1 MLCQIHWRFIL
12 YFLVWPFPLAGYVDP
27 RRSREQQNRVA
38 SRYWHDCTHSPC
50 CVDRFFGL
58 KLFLL
63 MGSLEAFV
71 LDDDIRAALLL
82 WARKTKLAN
91 MSLERLL
98 ALFKASCDE
107 DHPMVERL
115 AAASYLT
122 QWLVNH
128 HAAGGVDPRK
138 TQARSELIRRGAPL
152 AAANSK
158 LAKRKAR
165 RGKKRSYFS
174 GAQTFVWKH
183 GLKIKLSR
191 RARFAERSR
200 LLNVFGTMSAEEKLR
215 YQREELEAWEASIPH
230 VADPDDK
237 YQHVIGDKLFGLSS
251 REFALREDVC
261 VNGIREVTPEP
272 TKQGMRNYEPKL
284 REWSRQ
290 RLVVSDEGKA
300 IPKTLRVTDTLPCGL
315 AHPGL
320 CPVKTAAY
328 FEKGISVT
336 QAMIK
341 TVTDNMKVGDM
352 FKLVATPDIG
362 FFFGVVGYIRLR
374 DPATVCVLKMV
385 MSDDGRL
392 SIEFKEGIV
401 SALVASEV
409 AAELFKL
416 NAGLTSVKLH
426 MLKTAFVNDFL
437 HQFRVLETA
446 EDGIELLGPVVG
458 VPRPAPAGP
467 VAADIAGG
475 HDLERI
481 LAGFRKLDIKTG
493 ASSKAT
499 VVPVHKIKKVDL
511 NEDDDGSS
519 VGRDDGS
526 ASDFSS
532 GDEPVPKKH
541 AGTASSSGGKKVVAD
556 TSSTSSGVAASSS
569 GVAPVGSGGAGGSG
583 GAADRPPLPPPP
595 VPPAPD
601 HGGEDGG
608 GGGGVEE
615 GMAAVAEG
623 MAAVVEGMAAA
634 MVKGMA
640 AVAEGMVEML
650 VVAMVEGMAAVVEGK
665 VETLVV
671 AMVEEGMAAVLW
683 PKRRPRRK
691 PVRGVA
697 RRGARSSS
705 QESILQARRLDG
717 GQFAPST

>member
-1 MLCQIHWRFIL
+1 MYRAISQVWRLVDGSRLYNSQDDVENQAPFPNVCIRLQYLDARHSTLLDLQDGERNPFLQCQRSLTENLVSPLLQGPLQTLFRHWGTEGADGEWLLWRVFTTLISMLCQIHWRFIL

-63 MGSLEAFV
+63 MGSLAAFV

-138 TQARSELIRRGAPL
+138 TQARSELLRRGAPL

-165 RGKKRSYFS
+165 RGKNRSYCS

-374 DPATVCVLKMV
+374 DPATVCALKMV
-385 MSDDGRL
+385 MSDDGRFEYR
-392 SIEFKEGIV
+392 I
-401 SALVASEV
+401 
-409 AAELFKL
+409 
-416 NAGLTSVKLH
+416 
-426 MLKTAFVNDFL
+426 
-437 HQFRVLETA
+437 Q
-446 EDGIELLGPVVG
+446 
-458 VPRPAPAGP
+458 
-467 VAADIAGG
+467 GG
-475 HDLERI
+475 HRFCL
-481 LAGFRKLDIKTG
+481 
-493 ASSKAT
+493 
-499 VVPVHKIKKVDL
+499 
-511 NEDDDGSS
+511 
-519 VGRDDGS
+519 
-526 ASDFSS
+526 
-532 GDEPVPKKH
+532 
-541 AGTASSSGGKKVVAD
+541 
-556 TSSTSSGVAASSS
+556 
-569 GVAPVGSGGAGGSG
+569 
-583 GAADRPPLPPPP
+583 
-595 VPPAPD
+595 
-601 HGGEDGG
+601 
-608 GGGGVEE
+608 
-615 GMAAVAEG
+615 
-623 MAAVVEGMAAA
+623 
-634 MVKGMA
+634 
-640 AVAEGMVEML
+640 
-650 VVAMVEGMAAVVEGK
+650 
-665 VETLVV
+665 
-671 AMVEEGMAAVLW
+671 
-683 PKRRPRRK
+683 
-691 PVRGVA
+691 
-697 RRGARSSS
+697 
-705 QESILQARRLDG
+705 G
-717 GQFAPST
+717 GQ